1 MWLGATAL
9 LSTFRCVIGRRVR
22 LVTVILK
29 FWTLRWKMPVPSTIW
44 AWRREWRRCCTEP
57 RIMFWTVR
65 SCFTASKAAIGLCR
79 VVWGRFFRVTPF
91 FRAVERR
98 FLFEKE
104 ERKSFCLLSGKVG
117 PGLWCNTSSCLKPM
131 HAAGWLL
138 NRRL

>member
-44 AWRREWRRCCTEP
+44 ACRREWRRCCTEP

-79 VVWGRFFRVTPF
+79 VVWRKFFRVTPF
-91 FRAVERR
+91 FREEERR
-98 FLFEKE
+98 FRFEKE
-104 ERKSFCLLSGKVG
+104 ECKSFCLQAERWNPV
-117 PGLWCNTSSCLKPM
+117 CDAIQV
-131 HAAGWLL
+131 HV
-138 NRRL
+138 